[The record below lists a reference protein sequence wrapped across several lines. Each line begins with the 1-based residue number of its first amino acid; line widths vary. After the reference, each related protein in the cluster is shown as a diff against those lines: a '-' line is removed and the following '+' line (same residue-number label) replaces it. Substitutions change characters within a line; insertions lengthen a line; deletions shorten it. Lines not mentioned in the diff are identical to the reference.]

1 MEFEKILKII
11 KNIIMKKILALI
23 ILFVFLVNFAPAQN
37 KVTFDLRYK
46 KISSGVL
53 SYGVYAT
60 VPVGQVW
67 HVGASNIRVN
77 FTSNPAGALTVKLD
91 NPVDS
96 ANPSI
101 SGANGYNA
109 MTTTSVSGGIAISLN
124 ILTFNTSG
132 FYSFVGS
139 ATPYRI
145 GRIRFNITTPF
156 LADTMKFRNT
166 PSQYPTVV
174 LDSLVPL
181 VYGTTFQTSNP
192 VITGVEGN
200 TAELPKEFKLYQ
212 NFPNPFNPVTSIK
225 FDIPK
230 ASSVKIK
237 IYDVLGKE
245 VSNLVNQD
253 MEPGRYEVNWDGSD
267 NASGIYFYKIETKD
281 FTKVM
286 KMVLI
291 K

>member
-1 MEFEKILKII
+1 
-11 KNIIMKKILALI
+11 MKKILTLI

-46 KISSGVL
+46 KISAGVL
-53 SYGVYAT
+53 AYTVYAT

-67 HVGASNIRVN
+67 RVGASNIRVN
-77 FTSNPAGALTVKLD
+77 FASNPAGALTAITGA
-91 NPVDS
+91 VDS
-96 ANPSI
+96 ANSNI
-101 SGANGYNA
+101 SGANGYNP
-109 MTTTSVSGGIAISLN
+109 MTTNIPVAGSNIIGLN

-132 FYSFVGS
+132 FYAFVGS

-156 LADTMKFRNT
+156 LADTMKFRNS
-166 PSQYPTVV
+166 PSTTPTVV

-181 VYGTTFQTSNP
+181 VYNTTFQTVNP
-192 VITGVEGN
+192 IITGVEG
-200 TAELPKEFKLYQ
+200 TATELPKEFQLYQ
-212 NFPNPFNPVTSIK
+212 NYPNPFNPVTSIK

-230 ASSVKIK
+230 SSFVKIR
-237 IYDVLGKE
+237 IYDVLGKQ
-245 VSNLVNQD
+245 VADLVNMD
-253 MEPGRYEVNWDGSD
+253 MQAGRYEVNWDGTE

>member
-1 MEFEKILKII
+1 
-11 KNIIMKKILALI
+11 MKKILTLLI
-23 ILFVFLVNFAPAQN
+23 LLVFLVNFAPAQN

-46 KISSGVL
+46 KISGGIL
-53 SYGVYAT
+53 SYGIYAT

-77 FTSNPAGALTVKLD
+77 FASNPAGALTVKTD

-96 ANPSI
+96 ANPNI

-109 MTTTSVSGGIAISLN
+109 MTTTSVSGGVAISLN

-145 GRIRFNITTPF
+145 GRIRFNVTTPF
-156 LADTMKFRNT
+156 LADTMKFRNV

-181 VYGTTFQTSNP
+181 VYGVTFQTLNP
-192 VITGVEGN
+192 VITGVEGYSN
-200 TAELPKEFKLYQ
+200 EIPKEFQLYQ
-212 NFPNPFNPVTSIK
+212 NYPNPFNPVTSIK

-230 ASSVKIK
+230 STYVKIK
-237 IYDVLGKE
+237 MYDMLGKE
-245 VSNLVNQD
+245 ISELVNMD
-253 MEPGRYEVNWDGSD
+253 MEAGRYEVNWDGT
-267 NASGIYFYKIETKD
+267 NFASGVYFYRIETKD

-286 KMVLI
+286 KMILL

>member
-1 MEFEKILKII
+1 
-11 KNIIMKKILALI
+11 MKKILTLI
-23 ILFVFLVNFAPAQN
+23 ILFVFLVEFAPAQN

-53 SYGVYAT
+53 SYAIYAT

-67 HVGASNIRVN
+67 HVGASNIRIN
-77 FTSNPAGALTVKLD
+77 FTSNPSNSIAAVTGAGA
-91 NPVDS
+91 VDS
-96 ANPSI
+96 ANPNI

-109 MTTTSVSGGIAISLN
+109 MTANSPGTGIIGLN

-139 ATPYRI
+139 TTPYRI
-145 GRIRFNITTPF
+145 GRIKFNITTPF
-156 LADTMKFRNT
+156 YADTLKFRNT
-166 PSQYPTVV
+166 PSATPTVV
-174 LDSLVPL
+174 LDSLTPL
-181 VYGTTFQTSNP
+181 VYNTTFATANP
-192 VITGVEGN
+192 VITGIAGN
-200 TAELPKEFKLYQ
+200 TTELPKEFQLYQ
-212 NFPNPFNPVTSIK
+212 NYPNPFNPVTSIK

-230 ASSVKIK
+230 SSFVKMK

-245 VSNLVNQD
+245 IADLVNMD
-253 MEPGRYEVNWDGSD
+253 MQAGRYEVNWNGTE

>member
-1 MEFEKILKII
+1 
-11 KNIIMKKILALI
+11 MKKILTLLI
-23 ILFVFLVNFAPAQN
+23 LLVFLVNFAPAQN

-46 KISSGVL
+46 KISSGIL

-77 FTSNPAGALTVKLD
+77 FTSNPAGALTVKTD

-96 ANPSI
+96 ANPNI

-109 MTTTSVSGGIAISLN
+109 MTTTSVSGGVAISLN

-145 GRIRFNITTPF
+145 GRIRFNVTPPF
-156 LADTMKFRNT
+156 LADTMKFRNV

-181 VYGTTFQTSNP
+181 VYGVTFQTSNP
-192 VITGVEGN
+192 VITGVEGYSN
-200 TAELPKEFKLYQ
+200 EIPKEFQLYQ
-212 NFPNPFNPVTSIK
+212 NYPNPFNPVTSIK

-230 ASSVKIK
+230 STYVKIK
-237 IYDVLGKE
+237 MYDMLGKE
-245 VSNLVNQD
+245 VSELVNMD
-253 MEPGRYEVNWDGSD
+253 MEAGRYEVNWDGT
-267 NASGIYFYKIETKD
+267 NFASGVYFYRIETKD

-286 KMVLI
+286 KMILL